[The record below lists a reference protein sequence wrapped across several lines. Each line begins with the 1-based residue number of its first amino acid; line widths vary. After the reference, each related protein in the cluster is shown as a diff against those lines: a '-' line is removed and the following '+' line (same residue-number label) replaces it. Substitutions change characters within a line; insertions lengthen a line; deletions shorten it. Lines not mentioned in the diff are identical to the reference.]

1 MTHEESKEKKYLIL
15 GYDKKRG
22 TWEPYGVADYADK
35 AEEAARDYSHMYW
48 TWFKVEEVSEDDPR
62 VRTPGIARFKAPT
75 DDRLRHWFY
84 TLSIRPPSVVS
95 KTGALALHFSRTRLF
110 IPSTDVEAVR
120 NRIKKAAMK
129 LKK

>member
-35 AEEAARDYSHMYW
+35 AEEMAREYSHMYW
-48 TWFKVEEVSEDDPR
+48 TWFKTEEVSEDDPR
-62 VRTPGIARFKAPT
+62 VRTPGIWHFKTPT
-75 DDRLRHWFY
+75 ERHQRHQFY
-84 TLSIRPPSVVS
+84 TLSIRPPSAVS
-95 KTGALALHFSRTRLF
+95 KTAVLALRLSRTRLF

-120 NRIKKAAMK
+120 NKIKKAAMK